1 MKDVT
6 VFDGIVKQTEDIER
20 GMEEEEF
27 VVGGSRVC
35 EIVLFWKHWA

>member
-6 VFDGIVKQTEDIER
+6 VFDGIVKHTEDIER

-27 VVGGSRVC
+27 VGGSREC
-35 EIVLFWKHWA
+35 EIVLFCKHWA